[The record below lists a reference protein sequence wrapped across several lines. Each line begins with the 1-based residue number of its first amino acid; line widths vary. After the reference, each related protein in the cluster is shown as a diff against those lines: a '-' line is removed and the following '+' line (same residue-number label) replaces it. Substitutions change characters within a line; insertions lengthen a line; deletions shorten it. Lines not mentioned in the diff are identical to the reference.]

1 MRSSGQWMTLGG
13 AVMGAGVLI
22 WVTWLILR
30 PTGQDFWS
38 WIGIAGVAVTVGG
51 AAALIFGFV
60 KHDEHEDKPP
70 SPDRQSLRSGSH
82 STNLQ
87 AGRDIKLGGDR
98 AGD

>member
-1 MRSSGQWMTLGG
+1 MRSSGQWMTLGT

-30 PTGQDFWS
+30 PAGQDFWS
-38 WIGIAGVAVTVGG
+38 WIGIVGVAVTVAG

-60 KHDEHEDKPP
+60 KHDEHKDKPQP
-70 SPDRQSLRSGSH
+70 ADRQSLISGSH

-87 AGRDIKLGGDR
+87 AGRDIKLGGDGG
-98 AGD
+98 GD